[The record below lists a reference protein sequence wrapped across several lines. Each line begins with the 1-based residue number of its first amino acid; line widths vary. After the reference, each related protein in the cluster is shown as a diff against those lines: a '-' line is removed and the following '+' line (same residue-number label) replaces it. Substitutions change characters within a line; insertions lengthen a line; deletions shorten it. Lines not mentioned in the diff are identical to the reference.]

1 MYIQEVESSSTT
13 LVFGQRFTI
22 RFLISGKWEWDP
34 FNFVNGII
42 YSPNDIPKEVI
53 MSNIKTV
60 VVKFNGQ
67 SYNATLD
74 PESQKYEVSITAP
87 NESSWSQPD
96 HVFKAVIEATD
107 KANNV
112 ATMDSDNP
120 TYGDQLKI
128 RVLEK
133 TKPTA
138 TIVSPTQGS
147 VLGASEQDIVL
158 EMSDNGGSGLNET
171 TVVFTVNGESHAGD
185 LSFTDHEGKR
195 RATYHAT
202 GLKDGQNTITF
213 QVTDNDGNI
222 SELATTTFVV
232 STTAPSLTVD
242 TPTEGLITNSNR
254 LTVIGST
261 TPGSDAVTIADVKV
275 NNASVSL
282 TGDRTKTFSHE
293 ITLTEGENTI
303 TVVSTDSI
311 GKATSVTRH
320 VTLDTKAPI
329 ITDVVAEATTV
340 DSGGTIKIT
349 FKVTDPE
356 A

>member
-1 MYIQEVESSSTT
+1 
-13 LVFGQRFTI
+13 
-22 RFLISGKWEWDP
+22 
-34 FNFVNGII
+34 
-42 YSPNDIPKEVI
+42 
-53 MSNIKTV
+53 MSNIKEAYIMFNDQKV
-60 VVKFNGQ
+60 VARYDERTKTWTATT
-67 SYNATLD
+67 NA
-74 PESQKYEVSITAP
+74 PA
-87 NESSWSQPD
+87 NSSWSQPD
-96 HVFKAVIEATD
+96 HVYKVEIHAVDAANNEATMTSAD
-107 KANNV
+107 
-112 ATMDSDNP
+112 P

-133 TKPTA
+133 SKPTA
-138 TIVSPTQGS
+138 TIVSPTQSS

-158 EMSDNGGSGLNET
+158 EMSDAGGSGLNET

-185 LSFTDHEGKR
+185 LSFTDHESKR

-202 GLKDGQNTITF
+202 GLNDGQNTIAF
-213 QVTDNDGNI
+213 QVTDNDGNA

-254 LTVIGST
+254 LTVTGST

-275 NNASVSL
+275 NNASVELS
-282 TGDRTKTFSHE
+282 GDSTKTFSHE
-293 ITLTEGENTI
+293 VTLTEGENTI

-311 GKATSVTRH
+311 GKATTVTRH
-320 VTLDTKAPI
+320 VTLDTKVPV

-349 FKVTDPE
+349 FKVTD
-356 A
+356 AA

>member
-1 MYIQEVESSSTT
+1 MSAIKETYI
-13 LVFGQRFTI
+13 
-22 RFLISGKWEWDP
+22 
-34 FNFVNGII
+34 
-42 YSPNDIPKEVI
+42 
-53 MSNIKTV
+53 M
-60 VVKFNGQ
+60 FNGQ
-67 SYNATLD
+67 KVVAQYDERTKTWTATTNA
-74 PESQKYEVSITAP
+74 PA
-87 NESSWSQPD
+87 NSSWSQPD
-96 HVFKAVIEATD
+96 HVYKVEIHAVDA
-107 KANNV
+107 ANNK
-112 ATMDSDNP
+112 ATMTSADP

-133 TKPTA
+133 SKPTA

-158 EMSDNGGSGLNET
+158 EMSDAGGSGLNET

-185 LSFTDHEGKR
+185 LSFTDHESKR

-202 GLKDGQNTITF
+202 DLNDGQNTITF
-213 QVTDNDGNI
+213 QVTDNDGNV

-232 STTAPSLTVD
+232 STTAPSLTVN

-254 LTVIGST
+254 LTVTGST

-275 NNASVSL
+275 NNASVKLS
-282 TGDRTKTFSHE
+282 GDSTKTFSHE
-293 ITLTEGENTI
+293 VTLTEGKNTI

-311 GKATSVTRH
+311 GKATTVTRH

-349 FKVTDPE
+349 FKVTD
-356 A
+356 AA

>member
-1 MYIQEVESSSTT
+1 MSAIKEAYIMFNDQKVVARYDEKTKTWTATT
-13 LVFGQRFTI
+13 
-22 RFLISGKWEWDP
+22 
-34 FNFVNGII
+34 
-42 YSPNDIPKEVI
+42 
-53 MSNIKTV
+53 
-60 VVKFNGQ
+60 
-67 SYNATLD
+67 NA
-74 PESQKYEVSITAP
+74 PA
-87 NESSWSQPD
+87 NSSWSQPD
-96 HVFKAVIEATD
+96 HVYKVKIHAVDAANNEATMTSAD
-107 KANNV
+107 
-112 ATMDSDNP
+112 P

-133 TKPTA
+133 SKPTA

-158 EMSDNGGSGLNET
+158 EMSDAGGSGLNET

-185 LSFTDHEGKR
+185 LSFTDHESKR

-202 GLKDGQNTITF
+202 DLNDGQNTITF
-213 QVTDNDGNI
+213 QVTDNDGNV

-242 TPTEGLITNSNR
+242 TPTEGLITNSNS
-254 LTVIGST
+254 LMVTGST

-275 NNASVSL
+275 NNASVELS
-282 TGDRTKTFSHE
+282 GDRTKTFSHKV
-293 ITLTEGENTI
+293 TLTEGKNTI

-311 GKATSVTRH
+311 GKATTVTRH
-320 VTLDTKAPI
+320 VTLDTRAPI

-349 FKVTDPE
+349 FKVTD
-356 A
+356 AA

>member
-1 MYIQEVESSSTT
+1 MSAIKEAYI
-13 LVFGQRFTI
+13 
-22 RFLISGKWEWDP
+22 
-34 FNFVNGII
+34 
-42 YSPNDIPKEVI
+42 
-53 MSNIKTV
+53 M
-60 VVKFNGQ
+60 FNGQ
-67 SYNATLD
+67 KVVAQYDERTKTWTATTNA
-74 PESQKYEVSITAP
+74 PA
-87 NESSWSQPD
+87 NSSWSQPD
-96 HVFKAVIEATD
+96 HVYKVEIHAVDA
-107 KANNV
+107 ANNK
-112 ATMDSDNP
+112 ATMTSADP

-133 TKPTA
+133 SKPTA

-158 EMSDNGGSGLNET
+158 EMSDAGGSGLNET

-185 LSFTDHEGKR
+185 LSFTDHESKR

-202 GLKDGQNTITF
+202 DLNDGQNTITF
-213 QVTDNDGNI
+213 QVTDNDGNV

-232 STTAPSLTVD
+232 STTAPSLTVN

-254 LTVIGST
+254 LTVTGST

-275 NNASVSL
+275 NNASVKLS
-282 TGDRTKTFSHE
+282 GDSTKTFSHE
-293 ITLTEGENTI
+293 VTLTEGKNTI

-311 GKATSVTRH
+311 GKATTVTRH

-349 FKVTDPE
+349 FKVTD
-356 A
+356 AA

>member
-1 MYIQEVESSSTT
+1 MSAIKEAYIMFNDRKVVAQYDEQTKTWTATT
-13 LVFGQRFTI
+13 
-22 RFLISGKWEWDP
+22 
-34 FNFVNGII
+34 
-42 YSPNDIPKEVI
+42 
-53 MSNIKTV
+53 
-60 VVKFNGQ
+60 
-67 SYNATLD
+67 NA
-74 PESQKYEVSITAP
+74 PA
-87 NESSWSQPD
+87 NSSWSQPD
-96 HVFKAVIEATD
+96 HVYKVEIHAVDAANNEATMTS
-107 KANNV
+107 A
-112 ATMDSDNP
+112 NP

-133 TKPTA
+133 SKPTA
-138 TIVSPTQGS
+138 TIVSPTQSS

-158 EMSDNGGSGLNET
+158 EMSDAGGSGLNET

-185 LSFTDHEGKR
+185 LSFTDHESKR

-202 GLKDGQNTITF
+202 GLNDGQNTITF
-213 QVTDNDGNI
+213 RVTDNDGNV

-254 LTVIGST
+254 LTVTGST

-275 NNASVSL
+275 NNASVELS
-282 TGDRTKTFSHE
+282 GDSTKTFSHE
-293 ITLTEGENTI
+293 VTLTEGKNTI

-311 GKATSVTRH
+311 GKATTVTRY

-329 ITDVVAEATTV
+329 ITNVVAEATTV

-349 FKVTDPE
+349 FKVTD
-356 A
+356 AA

>member
-1 MYIQEVESSSTT
+1 MSAIKEAYIMFNDQKVVARYDEKTETWTATT
-13 LVFGQRFTI
+13 
-22 RFLISGKWEWDP
+22 
-34 FNFVNGII
+34 
-42 YSPNDIPKEVI
+42 
-53 MSNIKTV
+53 
-60 VVKFNGQ
+60 
-67 SYNATLD
+67 NA
-74 PESQKYEVSITAP
+74 PA
-87 NESSWSQPD
+87 NSSWSQPD
-96 HVFKAVIEATD
+96 HVYKVKIHAVDAANNEATMTSAD
-107 KANNV
+107 
-112 ATMDSDNP
+112 P

-133 TKPTA
+133 SKPTA

-158 EMSDNGGSGLNET
+158 EMSDAGGSGLNET

-185 LSFTDHEGKR
+185 LSFADHESKR

-202 GLKDGQNTITF
+202 GLNDGQNTITF
-213 QVTDNDGNI
+213 RVTDNDGNV

-254 LTVIGST
+254 LTVTGST

-275 NNASVSL
+275 NNASVELS
-282 TGDRTKTFSHE
+282 GDSTKTFSHKV
-293 ITLTEGENTI
+293 TLTEGKNTI

-311 GKATSVTRH
+311 GKATTVTRH

-349 FKVTDPE
+349 FKVTD
-356 A
+356 AA

>member
-1 MYIQEVESSSTT
+1 MSAIKEAYIMFNDRKVVAQYDERTKTWTATT
-13 LVFGQRFTI
+13 
-22 RFLISGKWEWDP
+22 
-34 FNFVNGII
+34 
-42 YSPNDIPKEVI
+42 
-53 MSNIKTV
+53 
-60 VVKFNGQ
+60 
-67 SYNATLD
+67 NA
-74 PESQKYEVSITAP
+74 PA
-87 NESSWSQPD
+87 NSSWSQPD
-96 HVFKAVIEATD
+96 HVYKVKIHAVDAANNEATMTSAD
-107 KANNV
+107 
-112 ATMDSDNP
+112 P

-133 TKPTA
+133 SKPTA

-158 EMSDNGGSGLNET
+158 EMSDAGGSGLNET

-185 LSFTDHEGKR
+185 LSFTDHESKR

-202 GLKDGQNTITF
+202 GLNDGQNTIAF
-213 QVTDNDGNI
+213 QVTDNDGNV

-242 TPTEGLITNSNR
+242 TPTEGLITNSKR
-254 LTVIGST
+254 LTVTGST

-275 NNASVSL
+275 NNASVELS
-282 TGDRTKTFSHE
+282 GDSTKTFSHE
-293 ITLTEGENTI
+293 VTLTEGKNTI

-311 GKATSVTRH
+311 GKATTVTRH

-349 FKVTDPE
+349 FKVTDV

>member
-1 MYIQEVESSSTT
+1 MSAIKEAYI
-13 LVFGQRFTI
+13 
-22 RFLISGKWEWDP
+22 
-34 FNFVNGII
+34 
-42 YSPNDIPKEVI
+42 
-53 MSNIKTV
+53 M
-60 VVKFNGQ
+60 FNGQ
-67 SYNATLD
+67 KVVARYDERTKTWTATTNA
-74 PESQKYEVSITAP
+74 PA
-87 NESSWSQPD
+87 NSSWSQPD
-96 HVFKAVIEATD
+96 HVYKVEIHAVDA
-107 KANNV
+107 ANNK
-112 ATMDSDNP
+112 ATMTSADP

-133 TKPTA
+133 SKPTA

-158 EMSDNGGSGLNET
+158 EMSDAGGSGLNET

-185 LSFTDHEGKR
+185 LSFTDHESKR

-202 GLKDGQNTITF
+202 GLNDGQNTITF
-213 QVTDNDGNI
+213 RVTDNDGNV

-254 LTVIGST
+254 LTVTGST

-275 NNASVSL
+275 NNASVKLS
-282 TGDRTKTFSHE
+282 GDSTKTFSHE
-293 ITLTEGENTI
+293 VTLTEGKNTI

-311 GKATSVTRH
+311 GKATTVTRH

-349 FKVTDPE
+349 FKVTD
-356 A
+356 AA

>member
-1 MYIQEVESSSTT
+1 MSAIKETYI
-13 LVFGQRFTI
+13 
-22 RFLISGKWEWDP
+22 
-34 FNFVNGII
+34 
-42 YSPNDIPKEVI
+42 
-53 MSNIKTV
+53 M
-60 VVKFNGQ
+60 FNGQ
-67 SYNATLD
+67 KVVAQYDERTKTWTATTNA
-74 PESQKYEVSITAP
+74 PA
-87 NESSWSQPD
+87 NSSWSQPD
-96 HVFKAVIEATD
+96 HVYKVEIHAVDA
-107 KANNV
+107 ANNK
-112 ATMDSDNP
+112 ATMTSADP

-133 TKPTA
+133 SKPTA

-158 EMSDNGGSGLNET
+158 EMSDAGGSGLNET

-185 LSFTDHEGKR
+185 LSFTDHESKR

-202 GLKDGQNTITF
+202 GLNDGQNTITF
-213 QVTDNDGNI
+213 RVTDNDGNV

-232 STTAPSLTVD
+232 STTAPSLTVN

-254 LTVIGST
+254 LTVTGST

-275 NNASVSL
+275 NNASVKLS
-282 TGDRTKTFSHE
+282 GDRTKTFSHE
-293 ITLTEGENTI
+293 VTLTEGENTI
-303 TVVSTDSI
+303 TIVSTDSI
-311 GKATSVTRH
+311 GKATTVTRH

-340 DSGGTIKIT
+340 DSGSTIKIT
-349 FKVTDPE
+349 FKVADV

>member
-1 MYIQEVESSSTT
+1 MSAIKEAYI
-13 LVFGQRFTI
+13 
-22 RFLISGKWEWDP
+22 
-34 FNFVNGII
+34 
-42 YSPNDIPKEVI
+42 
-53 MSNIKTV
+53 M
-60 VVKFNGQ
+60 FNGQ
-67 SYNATLD
+67 KVVAQYDERTKTWTATTNA
-74 PESQKYEVSITAP
+74 PA
-87 NESSWSQPD
+87 NSSWSQPD
-96 HVFKAVIEATD
+96 HVYKVEIHAVDA
-107 KANNV
+107 ANNK
-112 ATMDSDNP
+112 ATMTSADP

-133 TKPTA
+133 SKPTA

-158 EMSDNGGSGLNET
+158 EMSDAGGSGLNET

-185 LSFTDHEGKR
+185 LSFTDHESKR

-202 GLKDGQNTITF
+202 GLNDGQNMITF
-213 QVTDNDGNI
+213 QVTDNDGNV

-232 STTAPSLTVD
+232 STTAPSLTVN

-254 LTVIGST
+254 LTVTGST

-275 NNASVSL
+275 NNASVKLS
-282 TGDRTKTFSHE
+282 GDSTKTFSHE
-293 ITLTEGENTI
+293 VTLTEGKNTI
-303 TVVSTDSI
+303 TIVSTDSI
-311 GKATSVTRH
+311 GKATTVTRH

-349 FKVTDPE
+349 FKVTD
-356 A
+356 AA